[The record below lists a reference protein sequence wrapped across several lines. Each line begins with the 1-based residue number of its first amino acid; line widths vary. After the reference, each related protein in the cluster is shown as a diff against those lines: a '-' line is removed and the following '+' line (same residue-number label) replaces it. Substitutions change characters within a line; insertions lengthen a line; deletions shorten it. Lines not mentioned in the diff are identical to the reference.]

1 MESND
6 LRALSELYLKTVY
19 EDKKYGYDKDGNSL
33 NPVDIEKRKKEDDDL
48 AGSPNEKNG
57 KKNGKKAKRW
67 WDDDGDGKGY
77 EKGEVDGKF
86 PDKDGS
92 KKKKVKE
99 EVEIDE
105 GIVRTI
111 KKVKRIAKRVRDS
124 FDDDP
129 GRAHT
134 IGTLG
139 NPNARNEDKRAA
151 ERKAGK
157 KKVKE
162 EVEIDE
168 AVYGGKKEA
177 PKDNRMVLTHA
188 DKKANTP
195 AWQNR
200 DKKNPK
206 TGEPI
211 YKKADHLKNEEVEV
225 DESIGSAI
233 DKTLGAAGEV
243 ADTAIK
249 LPAKGIG
256 YLKGLKKG
264 IKKAAK
270 KGEDKAAG
278 DAGPKN
284 EELDPGMEHNLSVL
298 KMLAEKEVNV
308 KDTKKVVDAI
318 RAYDKSKDASR
329 DATDDSDKGDKEG
342 AAIEKK
348 YAAKERGEIDKDD
361 PNWKKKKY
369 HTGMHGESMQHRRN
383 PEGSIKD
390 RFKSRQTDPSKD
402 NFTGIGD
409 DIGEIMR
416 QNAAM
421 KKAAAA
427 KKTKKEELELTG
439 KFTAEEI
446 EGILEA
452 ERDLG
457 DRLHR
462 KRKLYDRTVKKA
474 MDYARREGEAAGHSR
489 YRMGQLDTEMDKV
502 KDKMK
507 KEK

>member
-19 EDKKYGYDKDGNSL
+19 EAKAESPEEEEEKD
-33 NPVDIEKRKKEDDDL
+33 KEDDDL
-48 AGSPNEKNG
+48 AGSPNKNG

-105 GIVRTI
+105 
-111 KKVKRIAKRVRDS
+111 
-124 FDDDP
+124 
-129 GRAHT
+129 
-134 IGTLG
+134 
-139 NPNARNEDKRAA
+139 
-151 ERKAGK
+151 
-157 KKVKE
+157 
-162 EVEIDE
+162 

-177 PKDNRMVLTHA
+177 PKDNRMLLTRA

-206 TGEPI
+206 TGESI

-264 IKKAAK
+264 MKKAAK

-278 DAGPKN
+278 DSGPKN

-298 KMLAEKEVNV
+298 RMLAEKEVNV

-348 YAAKERGEIDKDD
+348 YAAKERGEIKKDD
-361 PNWKKKKY
+361 PNWKNKKY
-369 HTGMHGESMQHRRN
+369 HTGMHGEEVESLVASGKFSNEELMSIANLQEADIADILARLEKKRISKGGN
-383 PEGSIKD
+383 P
-390 RFKSRQTDPSKD
+390 
-402 NFTGIGD
+402 D
-409 DIGEIMR
+409 DSPLP
-416 QNAAM
+416 AM
-421 KKAAAA
+421 KKYNADKKKKA
-427 KKTKKEELELTG
+427 KKKGDKPERWQDDDGDG
-439 KFTAEEI
+439 KW
-446 EGILEA
+446 
-452 ERDLG
+452 
-457 DRLHR
+457 
-462 KRKLYDRTVKKA
+462 
-474 MDYARREGEAAGHSR
+474 
-489 YRMGQLDTEMDKV
+489 
-502 KDKMK
+502 
-507 KEK
+507 

>member
-19 EDKKYGYDKDGNSL
+19 EAKAESPEEEEEKD
-33 NPVDIEKRKKEDDDL
+33 KEDDDL
-48 AGSPNEKNG
+48 AGSPNKNG

-105 GIVRTI
+105 
-111 KKVKRIAKRVRDS
+111 
-124 FDDDP
+124 
-129 GRAHT
+129 
-134 IGTLG
+134 
-139 NPNARNEDKRAA
+139 
-151 ERKAGK
+151 
-157 KKVKE
+157 
-162 EVEIDE
+162 

-177 PKDNRMVLTHA
+177 PKDNRMVLTRA

-206 TGEPI
+206 TGESI

-264 IKKAAK
+264 MKKAAK

-278 DAGPKN
+278 DSGPKN
-284 EELDPGMEHNLSVL
+284 EELDPGMEHNLSIL
-298 KMLAEKEVNV
+298 SMIAEKEVKV

-342 AAIEKK
+342 AAVEKK
-348 YAAKERGEIDKDD
+348 YAAKERGEIKKDD

-369 HTGMHGESMQHRRN
+369 HTGMHGEEVESLVASGKFSNEELMSIANLQEADIADILARLEKKRISKGGN
-383 PEGSIKD
+383 PDDSPLPAMKKYHADKKKKKVKEGYQRDPEQQEKERKRSKQ
-390 RFKSRQTDPSKD
+390 SDPSKAG
-402 NFTGIGD
+402 FTGISD

-421 KKAAAA
+421 KKAAAE
-427 KKTKKEELELTG
+427 KKK
-439 KFTAEEI
+439 
-446 EGILEA
+446 
-452 ERDLG
+452 
-457 DRLHR
+457 
-462 KRKLYDRTVKKA
+462 
-474 MDYARREGEAAGHSR
+474 
-489 YRMGQLDTEMDKV
+489 
-502 KDKMK
+502 
-507 KEK
+507 

>member
-19 EDKKYGYDKDGNSL
+19 EAKAESPEEEEEKD
-33 NPVDIEKRKKEDDDL
+33 KEDDDL
-48 AGSPNEKNG
+48 AGSPNKNG

-92 KKKKVKE
+92 K
-99 EVEIDE
+99 
-105 GIVRTI
+105 
-111 KKVKRIAKRVRDS
+111 
-124 FDDDP
+124 
-129 GRAHT
+129 
-134 IGTLG
+134 
-139 NPNARNEDKRAA
+139 
-151 ERKAGK
+151 K

-206 TGEPI
+206 TGESI

-225 DESIGSAI
+225 EEGYE
-233 DKTLGAAGEV
+233 DK
-243 ADTAIK
+243 
-249 LPAKGIG
+249 
-256 YLKGLKKG
+256 
-264 IKKAAK
+264 K
-270 KGEDKAAG
+270 KGEVLAAMKKQGRKLSDKDKDKIANKVVASKG
-278 DAGPKN
+278 DTSKSDDRYAY
-284 EELDPGMEHNLSVL
+284 EEVDPGMEHNLSIL
-298 KMLAEKEVNV
+298 RMLAEKEVNV

-348 YAAKERGEIDKDD
+348 YAAKERGEIKKDD
-361 PNWKKKKY
+361 PNWKNKKY
-369 HTGMHGESMQHRRN
+369 HTGMHGEEVESLVASGKFSNEELMSIANLQEADIADIIARLEKKRISKGGDAKESPLPAMKKYHADKKKKKVKEGYQRD
-383 PEGSIKD
+383 PEQQEKERKRSKQ
-390 RFKSRQTDPSKD
+390 SDPSKAG
-402 NFTGIGD
+402 FTGISD

-427 KKTKKEELELTG
+427 KKK
-439 KFTAEEI
+439 
-446 EGILEA
+446 
-452 ERDLG
+452 
-457 DRLHR
+457 
-462 KRKLYDRTVKKA
+462 
-474 MDYARREGEAAGHSR
+474 
-489 YRMGQLDTEMDKV
+489 
-502 KDKMK
+502 
-507 KEK
+507 